1 MGVLLVL
8 SLATAVLL
16 FLSVVVVVMVVVVL
30 CCMSAR
36 ARTCACMYVWM
47 CAFMR
52 VLVWGSGLEIKQW
65 LIAVAACLDGY
76 AGERVW
82 GTGGR

>member
-1 MGVLLVL
+1 
-8 SLATAVLL
+8 
-16 FLSVVVVVMVVVVL
+16 
-30 CCMSAR
+30 MSAR

-52 VLVWGSGLEIKQW
+52 VLVWGSELEIKQW

-82 GTGGR
+82 GTEGRWRGEMGRRGGGGRA